1 MWVPLVLVGSV
12 LYWTVALGLGGL
24 SVSFL
29 SQPAQEA
36 LELPPTAEEPIV
48 VHLASGSEAPNLAPT
63 IVDAPTTTAA
73 DDGTGSLP
81 ATDDSAG
88 ATGQTSY

>member
-24 SVSFL
+24 SVSL
-29 SQPAQEA
+29 LGEPAEES
-36 LELPPTAEEPIV
+36 LELPAEEPIV
-48 VHLASGSEAPNLAPT
+48 VHLASGSELPNLPPAVVEEPT
-63 IVDAPTTTAA
+63 ATD

-81 ATDDSAG
+81 ATDDSA
-88 ATGQTSY
+88 AGQTSY